1 MSEHDTDADHRR
13 RGLVIGALLS
23 PILGGNVA
31 AAQALGDGID
41 AALTIRAQTGAR
53 RDGTDDRAF
62 AAAYDRLSN
71 SRVSPPSAR
80 DWGLGAIRSSR
91 GRFRYSALAPRT
103 SAIGLTWTGE
113 GRFATANEFDLTSGA
128 ALRLGPYIGVSIA
141 DMSFV
146 NADGDRI
153 RTTGQRGDS
162 KAILLDGAGGGTLL
176 SLRNVSLDGFRYGVF
191 IGGEADENADTTL
204 MEQVAFAT
212 DIGFSPGRHK
222 QAIVNLLLNCV
233 SDCGEA
239 LFRTAGGS
247 ETTFVA
253 HNGTVGE
260 ALLQFENGA
269 GGESARTRIVDSK
282 FEYHRPDRARLLID
296 ARAKTRP
303 NEGGNAVY
311 WRDSA
316 MVGGIGR
323 PADYDAHPIIAI
335 ADDAF
340 KLDFQGGY
348 LRGAISYA
356 SSYVDPT
363 TSCSFRY
370 MEAAPTPERLRLTG
384 SGTHPLIEW
393 RSNGNV
399 PIDQYRGGQAGVRSV
414 DAQKALL
421 WRPVVGGV
429 PNRFLV
435 MTGAGA
441 HRDDFGGRTGAD
453 MTVEGLAP
461 NTHMFGAAV
470 FLEGS
475 SPGDTLVEVFAD
487 ASRRQRLAAL
497 QLPATARGLHRLT
510 LDERLL
516 PDGKLYARV
525 TRNGIDQ
532 WAAGALVVFYFPY
545 FAGF

>member
-1 MSEHDTDADHRR
+1 MSDEANPLR

-23 PILGGNVA
+23 PVLGGNVA
-31 AAQALGDGID
+31 AAQAIGRRMD
-41 AALTIRAQTGAR
+41 AILTVRAGTGTT
-53 RDGTDDRAF
+53 RDGRDDRAF
-62 AAAYDRLSN
+62 MASFAQLSDA
-71 SRVSPPSAR
+71 RVSPAGGR
-80 DWGLGAIRSSR
+80 DWGLGAIRSTR
-91 GRFRYSALAPRT
+91 GRFQFSTLAPKT

-113 GRFATANEFDLTSGA
+113 GRFATSNEFSLTDGA
-128 ALRLGPYIGVSIA
+128 ALRLGPYIGVSIS

-153 RTTGQRGDS
+153 RPEGRRGES

-176 SLRNVSLDGFRYGVF
+176 ALRGVTLDGFRYGIFV
-191 IGGEADENADTTL
+191 GGTADENADTTL

-212 DIGFSPGRHK
+212 DVGFTPGTHK
-222 QAIVNLLLNCV
+222 QAIVNLMLNCV
-233 SDCGEA
+233 SNCSEA
-239 LFRTAGGS
+239 LLRTAGGS
-247 ETTFVA
+247 ETTVLA
-253 HNGTVGE
+253 HNGTIGE
-260 ALLQFENGA
+260 ALIQFENGA
-269 GGESARTRIVDSK
+269 GGETARTRIVDSK
-282 FEYHRPDRARLLID
+282 FEYHRPASARLLID
-296 ARAKTRP
+296 ARGKTRP

-316 MVGGIGR
+316 MVGGLGR

-335 ADDAF
+335 GDDAF

-399 PIDQYRGGQAGVRSV
+399 PVDQYRGGQAGIRSV

-421 WRPVVGGV
+421 WRPTVGGV

-441 HRDDFGGRTGAD
+441 HRDDFAGRKGAD

-461 NTHMFGAAV
+461 NTHIFGVAV
-470 FLEGS
+470 FVEGA
-475 SPGDTLVEVFAD
+475 SPGDTLVQLFAD
-487 ASRRQRLAAL
+487 AARHQPLAELRL
-497 QLPATARGLHRLT
+497 PSDARGLHRLP
-510 LDERLL
+510 LAERLL
-516 PDGKLYARV
+516 PNGKLYARV
-525 TRNGIDQ
+525 TRGGTDE
-532 WAAGALVVFYFPY
+532 WVAGALVVFYFPY
-545 FAGF
+545 FAAF